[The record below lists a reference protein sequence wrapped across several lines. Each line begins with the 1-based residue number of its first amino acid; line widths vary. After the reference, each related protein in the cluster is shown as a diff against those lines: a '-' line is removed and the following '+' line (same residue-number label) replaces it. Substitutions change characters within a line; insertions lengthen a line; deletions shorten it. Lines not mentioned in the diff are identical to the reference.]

1 MRSSGASLTRPA
13 DLARLAGLIREAE
26 ARPDG
31 GLSRANPVFA
41 TVPTGWPAVD
51 AALGPDQCPDQCPA
65 LVEPAGPAEPDSNV
79 PVHGLMRGKVHEWF
93 GLALDEPGPG
103 EHPGESWRGGG
114 KLAGAARA
122 PWRPPLCILSHLVW
136 QALLPRRQDLDS
148 RGSASRVAWIGRR
161 VWPYPRI
168 LLRGAHAPDERL
180 LTRSL
185 LVDPPDGVSRLWAI
199 DLALRCP
206 AVAVV
211 VADGSGLG
219 MSETRRLQLAAEAG
233 SRNGGGGL
241 ALLARPPGEVGE
253 LSAAAT
259 RWWVEPAP
267 APNGRPRWTIELR
280 RVKGMQGSTAGH
292 RWTLEWDHA
301 QGVVISS
308 SDVVDRPGEA
318 AMAARRVRADRG
330 TARRRA

>member
-1 MRSSGASLTRPA
+1 MRLSGASPTRPT

-31 GLSRANPVFA
+31 GLSRADPVFA

-51 AALGPDQCPDQCPA
+51 AALTPTQSPA
-65 LVEPAGPAEPDSNV
+65 LGEPAGPDADV
-79 PVHGLMRGKVHEWF
+79 PAHGLMRGKVHEWF
-93 GLALDEPGPG
+93 GLALGEAGPG
-103 EHPGESWRGGG
+103 EPRSGRGN
-114 KLAGAARA
+114 LAGAARA

-136 QALLPRRQDLDS
+136 QALLPRRQGLDL

-161 VWPYPRI
+161 VWPYPHI
-168 LLRGAHAPDERL
+168 LLRGAHAPDEQL

-185 LVDPPDGVSRLWAI
+185 LVDPPDGASRLWAI

-206 AVAVV
+206 AVAAV

-233 SRNGGGGL
+233 SRNGGGGF
-241 ALLARPPGEVGE
+241 ALLARPPGEARE

-280 RVKGMQGSTAGH
+280 RVKGMQGSPSGH

-318 AMAARRVRADRG
+318 AMEARRIRVDRG